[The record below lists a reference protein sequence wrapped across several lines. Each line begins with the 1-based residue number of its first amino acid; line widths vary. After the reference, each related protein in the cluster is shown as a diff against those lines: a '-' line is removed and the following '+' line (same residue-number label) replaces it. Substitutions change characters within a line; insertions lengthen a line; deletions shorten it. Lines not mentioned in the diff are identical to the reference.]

1 MVLAIVLL
9 AILFLIGFINTLF
22 YIPPNKLFVLI
33 QSYFLKT
40 LFSQEKNHKEV
51 PRNSSTSTTSSS
63 DSGTVVTS
71 DKNHGHG
78 KMELER
84 VFATFDKNGDGFIT
98 KQELGES
105 LKNIGLFSDEIEVD
119 SMVAKLDVNGDGLI
133 DIDEFC
139 ELYDSIM
146 GKKKKREKKLGE
158 EQEEDE
164 DDDDVD
170 DEEEVMKEAFDVF
183 DGDKDGLI
191 SVEELG
197 IVLKSLGLKQGMKVE
212 ECKEM
217 IRKVDMDGDGMVS
230 FDEFKLMMKSGTNL
244 IQVIS

>member
-1 MVLAIVLL
+1 
-9 AILFLIGFINTLF
+9 
-22 YIPPNKLFVLI
+22 
-33 QSYFLKT
+33 
-40 LFSQEKNHKEV
+40 
-51 PRNSSTSTTSSS
+51 
-63 DSGTVVTS
+63 
-71 DKNHGHG
+71 
-78 KMELER
+78 MELER

-119 SMVAKLDVNGDGLI
+119 SMVANLDVNGDGLI

-146 GKKKKREKKLGE
+146 GKKKKREKLGE
-158 EQEEDE
+158 EEEEE
-164 DDDDVD
+164 DDDD

-230 FDEFKLMMKSGTNL
+230 FDEFKLMMRSGTNL
-244 IQVIS
+244 IQVI

>member
-1 MVLAIVLL
+1 
-9 AILFLIGFINTLF
+9 
-22 YIPPNKLFVLI
+22 
-33 QSYFLKT
+33 
-40 LFSQEKNHKEV
+40 
-51 PRNSSTSTTSSS
+51 
-63 DSGTVVTS
+63 
-71 DKNHGHG
+71 
-78 KMELER
+78 MELER

-105 LKNIGLFSDEIEVD
+105 LNNMGLFSDEIEVG

-146 GKKKKREKKLGE
+146 GKKKRDKISE
-158 EQEEDE
+158 EEEEDDG
-164 DDDDVD
+164 DDL

-197 IVLKSLGLKQGMKVE
+197 VVLKSLGLKQGMRVE

-244 IQVIS
+244 IQV

>member
-1 MVLAIVLL
+1 MVWSIVLL

-22 YIPPNKLFVLI
+22 YIPPNKLFLHI
-33 QSYFLKT
+33 QSYFLNTTNTKT
-40 LFSQEKNHKEV
+40 LFSQENHKEV
-51 PRNSSTSTTSSS
+51 PRNSSSSG

-71 DKNHGHG
+71 DKNSGHG

-146 GKKKKREKKLGE
+146 GKKKKREKIGE
-158 EQEEDE
+158 EEEEED
-164 DDDDVD
+164 DD

-197 IVLKSLGLKQGMKVE
+197 IVLKSLGIKQGMKVE

-244 IQVIS
+244 IQII